1 LALDLGQKQD
11 GGAPAYL
18 LNAITLRFND
28 AAIERRF
35 NISHLVHELPI
46 LRASL
51 VGATITYAS
60 FGFLDHSIIPEAQ
73 TVAAWIRYAIVCP
86 VLFGIVLLS
95 YTEIF
100 RRTAQYVLAAAMLV
114 SGLGIVAMTAMAGDP
129 GKSVYYAG
137 LILVIIIGSSLV
149 PIRWVTVSVVS
160 SVVFAAYQIVALR
173 INPISPQ
180 MLLNNDF
187 FLSAS
192 VVAGIGA
199 SYLQELKARRIFLR
213 DEGLRIASKQSDE
226 LRVKAEA
233 ASKAKSEFL
242 AVMSHELRTPL
253 NAILGFTEIMKLR
266 LFGAIGSDRYVSY
279 VDDIHQ
285 SARHLLNI
293 VTDILDLSKAEVGK
307 LSLEE
312 GSTDTF
318 AILDECLRLLREWA
332 GEQGV
337 RLSLDLGGV
346 DAPLIYGDARLIKQ
360 VFLNVLS
367 NAIKF
372 TPSGGSVGVAPVRGP
387 DGCLAIEFRDTG
399 IGIAESD
406 IVAVLEPFVQV
417 ESAFAR
423 KHGGTG
429 LGLPLVKKIM
439 ELHGGTVSLKSK
451 LGAGTTVTL
460 VFPAARVTTAP
471 AEEEPPENLKIYAR

>member
-1 LALDLGQKQD
+1 LAFDFGQKQD
-11 GGAPAYL
+11 GVAPAYL
-18 LNAITLRFND
+18 LNAITLKFKD
-28 AAIERRF
+28 AATERRYHVDHV
-35 NISHLVHELPI
+35 IQALPI
-46 LRASL
+46 VRAAFIASAL
-51 VGATITYAS
+51 AYAM
-60 FGFLDHSIIPEAQ
+60 FGVLDVNIIPGAWQ
-73 TVAAWIRYAIVCP
+73 IAAWIRFAVVCP
-86 VLFGIVLLS
+86 VLLGMVGLTYAKF
-95 YTEIF
+95 F
-100 RRTAQYVLAAAMLV
+100 PRFAQFFFAVAMV
-114 SGLGIVAMTAMAGDP
+114 VAGLGIVAMVAVADGP
-129 GKSVYYAG
+129 GKSTYYAG
-137 LILVIIIGSSLV
+137 LILIIIVGSSLLPV
-149 PIRWVTVSVVS
+149 RWIVVTVVS
-160 SVVFAAYQIVALR
+160 AIIFTAYQVVIFK
-173 INPISPQ
+173 INSLSPV
-180 MLLNNDF
+180 MRVNNDF
-187 FLSAS
+187 FLSTAS
-192 VVAGIGA
+192 LFGIVA
-199 SYLQELKARRIFLR
+199 SYLQELKIRRIFIR

-266 LFGAIGSDRYVSY
+266 LFGAIGSDRYGSY
-279 VDDIHQ
+279 VEDIHQ

-312 GSTDTF
+312 GNADTF

-337 RLSLDLGGV
+337 RLSLDLSGI
-346 DAPLIYGDARLIKQ
+346 DPPIIFGDTRLIKQ

-372 TPSGGSVGVAPVRGP
+372 TPAAGSVSVVPMRGP

-399 IGIAESD
+399 IGIAEGD
-406 IVAVLEPFVQV
+406 IAAVLEPFVQV

-439 ELHGGTVSLKSK
+439 ELHGGAISLKST

-460 VFPAARVTTAP
+460 IFPAERIMIAP
-471 AEEEPPENLKIYAR
+471 AEQEPPENAKIYAR